1 MNNRIYVKEWIV
13 GKNLGVISNEY
24 FAAKEIDFS
33 FEVEK
38 ETAKAVYGYFPTAY
52 GRVYMWAP
60 KSQIMT
66 TKEANQE
73 TEKRFAR
80 YEEVLNFAK
89 SHGLKVRKGMKLD
102 TIKSKIAEAGL
113 SLE

>member
-1 MNNRIYVKEWIV
+1 MTLYVKQWIAE
-13 GKNLGVISNEY
+13 KNLGIGTNEY
-24 FAAKEIDFS
+24 YGAKEVGFS

-38 ETAKAVYGYFPTAY
+38 ETAKAVYGYFPTVY

-60 KSQIMT
+60 KSQVM
-66 TKEANQE
+66 KAEEANQE

-89 SHGLKVRKGMKLD
+89 SHGLKVRKGMKLA

-113 SLE
+113 S

>member
-1 MNNRIYVKEWIV
+1 MNNRVYIKEWLV
-13 GKNLGVISNEY
+13 RKNLGVLSNEY

-60 KSQIMT
+60 KSQLQTI
-66 TKEANQE
+66 A
-73 TEKRFAR
+73 EKVEEDNVRTNR
-80 YEEVLNFAK
+80 YEEVLAFAK
-89 SHGLKVRKGMKLD
+89 DNGLRVRKGMKMATL
-102 TIKSKIAEAGL
+102 KAKIAEAGL
-113 SLE
+113 ILN